1 MSAGPPAGQA
11 PRRAAA
17 RAALA
22 AGPRGHRWLA
32 RAHQRR
38 AGLASTPIPQLGPL
52 RDSTRTGRAGTPPEQ
67 ARPGTPSPPPA
78 LAPSLP
84 LTLCGSFSLTRAH
97 NTEPRA
103 RARARPH
110 KLPRARS
117 LVQALAPAR
126 APARLPRPAG
136 ATPARS
142 RPSVAAAAAPPPA
155 RAHARAAQQGGE
167 RKRARQPP
175 PSPPSHAPPGRG
187 KEGGGGRG
195 AHGRATCGPP
205 RRPPRPSG
213 RGFFFARFSPHFG
226 AEMHRQSVFFTAERR
241 RAVLNARRRPPGQL
255 SRIARSN

>member
-52 RDSTRTGRAGTPPEQ
+52 RDSTRTGRAGTPPER

-110 KLPRARS
+110 RLPRARS

-126 APARLPRPAG
+126 APARLPRPA
-136 ATPARS
+136 PAQHLHGPGPRW
-142 RPSVAAAAAPPPA
+142 RRRRRRRR

-187 KEGGGGRG
+187 EGGGRGG

-213 RGFFFARFSPHFG
+213 RGFFFARFSPPFWC
-226 AEMHRQSVFFTAERR
+226 
-241 RAVLNARRRPPGQL
+241 
-255 SRIARSN
+255 